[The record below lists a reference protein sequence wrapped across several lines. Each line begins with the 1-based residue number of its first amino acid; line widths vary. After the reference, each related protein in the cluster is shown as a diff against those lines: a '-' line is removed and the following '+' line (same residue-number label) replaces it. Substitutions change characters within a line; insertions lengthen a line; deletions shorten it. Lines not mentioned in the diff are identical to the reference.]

1 MAGLNTLRMDDQ
13 HIDVPDARP
22 PNEIL
27 RTDPIYSI
35 LGNTLSNPIIL
46 GIICGLL
53 AILMIIAGPST
64 DSRFIYTDF

>member
-1 MAGLNTLRMDDQ
+1 MDDR

-22 PNEIL
+22 PDEIL
-27 RTDPIYSI
+27 KTDPVSFV
-35 LGNTLSNPIIL
+35 LGKSLTNPYIL

-53 AILMIIAGPST
+53 AILMILAGPST

>member
-1 MAGLNTLRMDDQ
+1 MDDRL
-13 HIDVPDARP
+13 IEVPDARQ

-27 RTDPIYSI
+27 KTDPIYFV
-35 LGNTLSNPIIL
+35 LGQSLTNPVIL

-53 AILMIIAGPST
+53 AILMIVAGPST

>member
-1 MAGLNTLRMDDQ
+1 MDDRN
-13 HIDVPDARP
+13 IEVPDARL

-27 RTDPIYSI
+27 KTDPIYFV
-35 LGNTLSNPIIL
+35 LGISLTNPFVL

-53 AILMIIAGPST
+53 AILMILVGPST

>member
-1 MAGLNTLRMDDQ
+1 MDDRL
-13 HIDVPDARP
+13 IEVPDARP

-27 RTDPIYSI
+27 KTDPIYFV
-35 LGNTLSNPIIL
+35 LGQSLTNPVIL

-53 AILMIIAGPST
+53 AILMIVAGPST